1 MRSKLAVIVCA
12 ALMTAMLGACGGST
26 AASSGQAEA
35 APEAATTAEEEVL
48 EPEAAPEAATTAE
61 EEVLEPEAAP
71 GATTT
76 AEEALLETGAEET
89 VAELNAGAGSFS
101 SGTMFEGAITPSEAT
116 DNSNLAKLSGVDGQG
131 ALGAAPAVESLEGLD
146 GEKATSINGK
156 ISLQGKTQEYTA
168 FFIGQN
174 NGIMGFSII
183 FADSKDVLT
192 NYAEVYDFDKSA
204 GYTRQDMLNLDVD
217 QVYPGFTS
225 MSCTDY
231 TIVDAGSVYR
241 LMLIWAEL
249 DNPDHVKE
257 TIDNGV
263 FTSSNYHYPQLLAAS
278 GLKNSFI
285 AEGCYQLTDDEIAK
299 LHLIE

>member
-26 AASSGQAEA
+26 AASGGQAEA

-48 EPEAAPEAATTAE
+48 EPEAAPGAA
-61 EEVLEPEAAP
+61 
-71 GATTT
+71 TT

-101 SGTMFEGAITPSEAT
+101 SGTMFEGAITPSEAA

-204 GYTRQDMLNLDVD
+204 GYTRQDMVSFDIE
-217 QVYPGFTS
+217 QVYPGFNS
-225 MSCTDY
+225 MSCSDY
-231 TIVDAGSVYR
+231 TIVDAGSVFR
-241 LMLIWAEL
+241 LMILFTEL

-257 TIDNGV
+257 CMDNNV
-263 FTSSNYHYPQLLAAS
+263 FA
-278 GLKNSFI
+278 
-285 AEGCYQLTDDEIAK
+285 
-299 LHLIE
+299 

>member
-1 MRSKLAVIVCA
+1 MRRKLAVIVCA

-71 GATTT
+71 GAATT

-89 VAELNAGAGSFS
+89 VAELNAAAGSFS

-146 GEKATSINGK
+146 GEKATAINGK

-168 FFIGQN
+168 FFLGQN

-204 GYTRQDMLNLDVD
+204 GYTRQDMLDLDVD
-217 QVYPGFTS
+217 QVHPGFTS

-241 LMLIWAEL
+241 LMFIWAEL

-257 TIDNGV
+257 IIDSGLI
-263 FTSSNYHYPQLLAAS
+263 TSSNYHYPQLLAAS